1 MDDGGAKGGYRGSKT
16 REGIIKGIRKGT
28 MDDSIV
34 RPGTGNKVTDF
45 L

>member
-1 MDDGGAKGGYRGSKT
+1 MDDGGDEGDQGDCRGLKT

-34 RPGTGNKVTDF
+34 RAWNGE
-45 L
+45 